1 MFSGVDRDCLAELH
15 GNMFVDECAVCKKMF
30 VRSGASST
38 VGRKMS
44 NESCKAQNVKRPCRG
59 KLRDFVLDWED
70 ELPDD
75 DCDLSH
81 AHSMFS
87 ELRLLSSLTTDPN
100 RLIIT
105 N

>member
-1 MFSGVDRDCLAELH
+1 MFSKKKTIAQKIRENVGVDQKSAYVMYEW
-15 GNMFVDECAVCKKMF
+15 
-30 VRSGASST
+30 
-38 VGRKMS
+38 
-44 NESCKAQNVKRPCRG
+44 P
-59 KLRDFVLDWED
+59 LDWED

-87 ELRLLSSLTTDPN
+87 ELRLLSSLTTDPD

-105 N
+105 NQK

>member
-1 MFSGVDRDCLAELH
+1 MNG
-15 GNMFVDECAVCKKMF
+15 
-30 VRSGASST
+30 
-38 VGRKMS
+38 
-44 NESCKAQNVKRPCRG
+44 P
-59 KLRDFVLDWED
+59 LDWED

-75 DCDLSH
+75 DCDLAH

-105 N
+105 NKFFVDSHNRNEIFFYKFTIQAFSVSPVFSYISNKIKFRKKYGF